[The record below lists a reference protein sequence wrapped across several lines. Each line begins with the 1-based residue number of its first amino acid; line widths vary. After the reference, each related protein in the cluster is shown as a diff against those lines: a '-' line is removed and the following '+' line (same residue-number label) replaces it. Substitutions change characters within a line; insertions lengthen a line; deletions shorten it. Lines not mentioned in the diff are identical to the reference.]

1 MKAWEEVTL
10 SRDASLSFHS
20 NKERDRDSLKAPIVW
35 AKHLDHSTRH
45 ALLVSKNQYLILDN
59 VSYKDGRPLPRNQSD

>member
-20 NKERDRDSLKAPIVW
+20 NKERDRDSLKAPIV
-35 AKHLDHSTRH
+35 
-45 ALLVSKNQYLILDN
+45 
-59 VSYKDGRPLPRNQSD
+59 